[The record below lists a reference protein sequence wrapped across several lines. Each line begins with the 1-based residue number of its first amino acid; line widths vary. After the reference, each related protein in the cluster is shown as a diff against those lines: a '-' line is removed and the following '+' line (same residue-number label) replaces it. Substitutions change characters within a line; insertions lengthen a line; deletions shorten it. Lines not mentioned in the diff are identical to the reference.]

1 MSRKSGIIYIV
12 LGISIALCGGYFYL
26 NQVPVED
33 LSIVY
38 PFDNTLFPADITAPT
53 LIWYDSTQSDA
64 WKVTVESQDMNYVM
78 EIDVDLPQWT
88 PERML
93 WETIKKN
100 TSEKTAV
107 ATIRGYD
114 VFPLGLRRIRSKGQ
128 FNFATSRDSVKAPIF
143 FRAVTLPFEF
153 AVHNMETIEWCIGDI
168 STPEPPAIVLE
179 DMPVCANCHSFSAD
193 GSTMGMDV
201 DYANDKGSYLI
212 TETEKEIEL
221 ANEKVI
227 TWSDYRRE
235 DKELTFGLLSQISPD
250 GRYAISTVKDRS
262 VFVPKDDL
270 YYSQL
275 FFPIK
280 GILAYYDRRTK
291 IFHELPGADDKRFV
305 QSNPSWSPDGK
316 YIIFARTRAD
326 TLIDVGEKVLLTQ
339 EQCKEFLE
347 GHKEFKFDLYRI
359 PFNNGKGGI
368 PEPLPGASNNGKS
381 NYFAKYSPDGKWI
394 VFCQSENFMLLQPD
408 SKLYIIPATGGTPR
422 EMTCNTDKMNS
433 WHSWSPNG
441 KWLVFS
447 SKVFSHYTQLLLTHV
462 DENGN
467 DTPPILLSNLRIPEK
482 AANIPEFVNIP
493 ASGITRIRE
502 NFIDYYSY
510 KRMAYEKIG
519 IDNEKAEDFL
529 RQSIALNPDYATTH
543 NLLGALLRQMRRLD
557 EAEKE
562 YQTAIQ
568 LDPRDPVYHNNLGS
582 VYLAQEAYQD
592 ARASFEHALQ
602 LDPKNAA
609 ACEGLGDV
617 CMIQEDLPQ
626 AQGYFERSAKYYA
639 RNADL
644 FRKLGNVYA
653 LQGNG
658 DRAKQMFARAQ
669 ELSPQDP
676 ALYNS
681 LGTVHL
687 ENKEFERARTVFEAA
702 IAIDPRYAPAYEG
715 LGEAALATGDRS
727 TAKEYFKRSID
738 LDPSYPFA
746 YTQLGKIYLAE
757 NNLTEAD
764 RVFQKAISLDST
776 DAETFFNSALIALER
791 GDMMKA
797 KRLLLRATRINPDYT
812 DARYQLG
819 KVHTGLED
827 FGSARR
833 EFEMILQTDPDNLQ
847 AMHGLGL
854 MYLQNENFPAA
865 EKVFRKVYQAE
876 PGNPNVSLMLGKV
889 LAKDTARLPEAI
901 LLYQR
906 TLAVAP
912 SFQGHVDLGNLYLKT
927 GERNRALAEFENALK
942 IQPDAKLKSYIDDL
956 KNR

>member
-1 MSRKSGIIYIV
+1 
-12 LGISIALCGGYFYL
+12 
-26 NQVPVED
+26 
-33 LSIVY
+33 
-38 PFDNTLFPADITAPT
+38 
-53 LIWYDSTQSDA
+53 
-64 WKVTVESQDMNYVM
+64 
-78 EIDVDLPQWT
+78 
-88 PERML
+88 
-93 WETIKKN
+93 
-100 TSEKTAV
+100 
-107 ATIRGYD
+107 
-114 VFPLGLRRIRSKGQ
+114 
-128 FNFATSRDSVKAPIF
+128 
-143 FRAVTLPFEF
+143 
-153 AVHNMETIEWCIGDI
+153 
-168 STPEPPAIVLE
+168 
-179 DMPVCANCHSFSAD
+179 
-193 GSTMGMDV
+193 
-201 DYANDKGSYLI
+201 
-212 TETEKEIEL
+212 
-221 ANEKVI
+221 VI